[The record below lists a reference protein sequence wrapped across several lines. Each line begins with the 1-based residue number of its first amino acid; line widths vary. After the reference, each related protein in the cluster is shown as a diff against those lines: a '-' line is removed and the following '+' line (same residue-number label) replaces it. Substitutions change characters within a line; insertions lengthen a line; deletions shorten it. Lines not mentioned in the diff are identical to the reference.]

1 MEETASEPAPQAVT
15 ATPEPSAQEQEPSLE
30 LFISINISQ
39 QCHFNPP
46 QRAPVI
52 YPTNWTLHSINQEHF
67 PCVLNEEVPFPPIR
81 QLLNK
86 AKAEKPRQR
95 TETSHTVTL
104 IADQLQIKSFNFS
117 LNLGWQEMLSSHSL
131 RDDCFGEKTKA
142 LFIRPWPVHAHKLG
156 TLSQRNIQITKH
168 ATTRLDDPT

>member
-1 MEETASEPAPQAVT
+1 MWRRLPSEPAPQAVT
-15 ATPEPSAQEQEPSLE
+15 ATPEPSAQEQEQLLE

-52 YPTNWTLHSINQEHF
+52 CPTNWTLHSINQEHF
-67 PCVLNEEVPFPPIR
+67 PCVLNEEVPSPPIR
-81 QLLNK
+81 QILNK
-86 AKAEKPRQR
+86 DKAKKPRQR
-95 TETSHTVTL
+95 TETPHTMTL

-117 LNLGWQEMLSSHSL
+117 LTLGWQETLSPHSL

-142 LFIRPWPVHAHKLG
+142 LFIRPWPVHTTNLG
-156 TLSQRNIQITKH
+156 NSPREIS
-168 ATTRLDDPT
+168 RLWSMLPHG

>member
-67 PCVLNEEVPFPPIR
+67 ACVLNEEVPFPPIR

-95 TETSHTVTL
+95 TDLTQEGKERVGQIETYTL
-104 IADQLQIKSFNFS
+104 THIK
-117 LNLGWQEMLSSHSL
+117 
-131 RDDCFGEKTKA
+131 
-142 LFIRPWPVHAHKLG
+142 
-156 TLSQRNIQITKH
+156 
-168 ATTRLDDPT
+168 